1 MNTKNN
7 ESAEVISAKKAPF
20 YNRKNIRKANIL
32 QLVVAFLFIILM
44 NIIGSFLFY
53 RIDLTTEKRFTLSKA
68 TREMVKNL
76 DDVVYFKIYLEGD
89 FPAPFKRLQKET
101 REILNEFRAYSDNI
115 QYEFVNPSEG
125 NDKRATGMLYNQLVK
140 KGIVPTQLQ
149 NRAADGVETKVI
161 FPGAIVTYKQKELPL
176 QLLMS
181 NINLGT
187 EDVLNASI
195 QTLEYNIASVIKKL
209 QTITK
214 PKIAFIEGH
223 GELDLD
229 RVFSITNDL
238 KPFYDI
244 ERIRLDGQINAL
256 REFSMDSTTGKTAIW
271 NKYSAIIIAKPDSV
285 FSQKD
290 KFIIDQYVMRG
301 GNVLWLVDPVFA
313 EMDSMS
319 AKGETIGIINELNL
333 SDMFFKYGVRF
344 NTNLLQDLNAVP
356 IPIMTGKVGN
366 QPQME
371 MIPWFFFPIIT
382 PLTNHPISKNLN
394 SIRTEFVSSI
404 DTVGDPA
411 IRKTILLTTSQY
423 TKQINV
429 PAIISLNVLKHKPDK
444 REFGLNSVPVAV
456 LCEGNFTSVFKDRM
470 DGDMDT
476 NILISFIDK
485 AQKPSKMVFVS
496 DGDVIKNQMSKQGPL
511 PLGYDKYTQM
521 NFGNKDFILNVMN
534 YLCGDETLM
543 QVRAREVKNRPLDPT
558 KIQRDK
564 FYWQMF
570 NISTPLILI
579 ILMGILFA
587 YLRKRKYSKKR

>member
-1 MNTKNN
+1 MNTQNI
-7 ESAEVISAKKAPF
+7 EPVEVSPVKKTF
-20 YNRKNIRKANIL
+20 SFSRKNVRNANIF
-32 QLVVAFLFIILM
+32 QLMIAFLFIILI

-53 RIDLTTEKRFTLSKA
+53 RIDLTAEKRFTLSKA
-68 TREMVKNL
+68 TRDMLKNL

-101 REILNEFRAYSDNI
+101 KEILNEFRAYTDNI
-115 QYEFVNPSEG
+115 QYEFINPSESK
-125 NDKRATGMLYNQLVK
+125 DKRESGMLYNQLVK
-140 KGIVPTQLQ
+140 KGLIPTQLQ

-161 FPGAIVTYKQKELPL
+161 FPGAIVSYKQRELPL

-195 QTLEYNIASVIKKL
+195 QTLEYNIASVIRKL
-209 QTITK
+209 QTSIK

-223 GELDLD
+223 GELNPEQ
-229 RVFSITNDL
+229 VFSITNDL
-238 KPFYDI
+238 TAFYDV
-244 ERIRLDGQINAL
+244 ERVRMDGQINCL
-256 REFSMDSTTGKTAIW
+256 RNFSVDSVTGKTAIY

-285 FSQKD
+285 FTQKD

-319 AKGETIGIINELNL
+319 SKGETIGIVNELNL
-333 SDMFFKYGVRF
+333 SDMFFRYGVRM
-344 NTNLLQDLNAVP
+344 NTNLLQDLNALP

-382 PLTNHPISKNLN
+382 PLTDHPITKNLN
-394 SIRTEFVSSI
+394 SLRTEFVSSI

-411 IRKTILLTTSQY
+411 IRKTVLLTTSRY
-423 TKQINV
+423 TKLVNA
-429 PAIISLNVLKHKPDK
+429 PAIISLNVLKKKPDK
-444 REFGLNSVPVAV
+444 REFGLNSLPVAV
-456 LCEGNFTSVFKDRM
+456 LCEGNFTSMFKDRL

-476 NILISFIDK
+476 NNLIAFVEK
-485 AQKPSKMVFVS
+485 CQKPSKMVFVS
-496 DGDVIKNQMSKQGPL
+496 DGDIIKNQFSKQGPL
-511 PLGYDKYTQM
+511 PLGYDKYSQM
-521 NFGNKDFILNVMN
+521 SFGNKDFIMNVMN

-543 QVRAREVKNRPLDPT
+543 QVRSRTQIIRKLDET

-570 NISTPLILI
+570 NLVTPLVII
-579 ILMGILFA
+579 ILMGGTFA
-587 YLRKRKYSKKR
+587 YLRKRKYSKTN

>member
-7 ESAEVISAKKAPF
+7 ESAEVISAKKTPF
-20 YNRKNIRKANIL
+20 YNRKNVRKANIL

-101 REILNEFRAYSDNI
+101 KEILNEFRAYSDNI

-209 QTITK
+209 QTTTK

-229 RVFSITNDL
+229 HVFSITNDL

-244 ERIRLDGQINAL
+244 ERVRLDGQINAL
-256 REFSMDSTTGKTAIW
+256 REFSLDSISGKTSIW

-285 FSQKD
+285 FTQKD

-333 SDMFFKYGVRF
+333 SDMFFKYGVRL

-394 SIRTEFVSSI
+394 SLRTEFVSSI

-423 TKQINV
+423 TKLINV

-476 NILISFIDK
+476 NKLIAFIDK
-485 AQKPSKMVFVS
+485 AQRPSKMVFVS

-570 NISTPLILI
+570 NIATPLILI